1 MMNMIDGSMNNHFY
15 SFDVGPV
22 HFISFSTE
30 FYFFVNYG
38 WNQIAVQYG
47 WLKQDLEEAT
57 KPENRAKRPWIIA
70 MGHRPMYC
78 STNNDFECNQNE
90 SIPRK
95 GLPVIHAYGLED
107 LFYAYGVD
115 IEIFAHEHNYERLWP
130 VYDTK
135 VFNGSLEYPYKNP
148 DAPIHITTGSA
159 GNQERID
166 PFRKDPLPWSA
177 FRIADYGYTR
187 MQVVNGTH
195 INFEQVSD
203 DQDGTVVD
211 KFTVQKDKHGPYSRS
226 EEVKRK
232 LCVTNS

>member
-1 MMNMIDGSMNNHFY
+1 MINMRDGLMNNHFY

-38 WNQIAVQYG
+38 WTQIAVQYD
-47 WLKQDLEEAT
+47 WLKKDLEEAT

-78 STNNDFECNQNE
+78 SAEDDDCRLSE

-95 GLPVIHAYGLED
+95 GIPILHLYGLED

-115 IEIFAHEHNYERLWP
+115 IEIFGHEHNYERLFP
-130 VYDTK
+130 VYDNK
-135 VFNGSLEYPYKNP
+135 IFNGSADDPYFNP
-148 DAPIHITTGSA
+148 DAPVHIITGSA
-159 GNQERID
+159 GNHERID
-166 PFRKDPLPWSA
+166 PFIKEPKYWSA

-187 MQVVNGTH
+187 MQVVNETH

-203 DQDGTVVD
+203 DKDGTVVD
-211 KFTVQKDKHGPYSRS
+211 KFTVRKDKHGPYSRS
-226 EEVKRK
+226 HLIMKT
-232 LCVTNS
+232 LI